1 MVEQAWAKLD
11 LLLQFLVKRLEE
23 KQERQTESL
32 QHGFAGFTKYYT
44 ASVWLGFD
52 TEADGNNGGN
62 ANSGVSGNLFKTVLT
77 PVHAGLEKKGW
88 DRPSGITTATICK
101 CSGLLA
107 TDECKNDPRGDRV
120 YTEYFASGTAPSK
133 YCSIH
138 ETAEV
143 CKVSGKLAGPNCK
156 EKETRVFITREDA
169 ESRNDWQKAQDAKY
183 MKPFETCDTCTGAT
197 TPQEPE
203 DPNTNPNDP
212 NENTNT
218 LDPGGNTNT
227 GNTNTN
233 TSGNTNTGDT
243 NTNTSENTNT
253 RNWCR

>member
-1 MVEQAWAKLD
+1 MV
-11 LLLQFLVKRLEE
+11 
-23 KQERQTESL
+23 TL

-52 TEADGNNGGN
+52 QESDGNNKTN
-62 ANSGVSGNLFKTVLT
+62 ATSGVSGSLFKAVMT

-107 TDECKNDPRGDRV
+107 TDECKNDSRGNRV

-133 YCSIH
+133 YCSVH

-143 CKVSGKLAGPNCK
+143 CTVSGKLAGPNCK
-156 EKETRVFITREDA
+156 EKETKVFITREDA
-169 ESRNDWQKAQDAKY
+169 ESRNDWQRALDAKY
-183 MKPFETCDTCTGAT
+183 MKPFETCDTCTGEPT
-197 TPQEPE
+197 TPEPE

-212 NENTNT
+212 NGNTNT
-218 LDPGGNTNT
+218 VDPGGNTN
-227 GNTNTN
+227 
-233 TSGNTNTGDT
+233 T

-253 RNWCR
+253 NTGNSNTNTNTNTNTRNWWR